1 MDNEKKKKYLNQYRG
16 SVRAQKAIIEEITQL
31 RVDAMF
37 SSLNMDG
44 MPKGSGQ
51 SDLSSYIAKR
61 DELIK
66 KLEDEMKRKI
76 DLQREITERINRLE
90 SDTEAV
96 VLRLRYIHCLK
107 WEEIALKIGYEY
119 RNVLYIHGRA
129 LRGLE
134 IPEDFA

>member
-31 RVDAMF
+31 RADAMLP
-37 SSLNMDG
+37 SLNMDG

-90 SDTEAV
+90 NDTEAV

-129 LRGLE
+129 LRDLK